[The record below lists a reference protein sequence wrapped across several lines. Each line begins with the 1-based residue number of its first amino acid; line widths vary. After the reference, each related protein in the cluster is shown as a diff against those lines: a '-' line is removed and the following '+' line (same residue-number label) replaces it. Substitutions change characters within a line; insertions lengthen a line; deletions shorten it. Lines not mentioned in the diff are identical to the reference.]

1 MRKSE
6 QRNLLKIRISLFGIY
21 NKYNVVY
28 TVTNPNNPSSS
39 DPINGQLVYGE
50 TVTPSYRPDG
60 VLTDGHYGVITT
72 IDGKTITDGNVY
84 DNYRY
89 HYDGDVTLSM
99 PNKPDFEPPVNPP
112 VTPGTG
118 TVTPLPEQP
127 TNPSSNTPENTTETT
142 GHKTVWDG
150 ERDRG
155 GDRPEDKRG
164 DAAVLQGIGGQDDA
178 PLWHL

>member
-1 MRKSE
+1 M
-6 QRNLLKIRISLFGIY
+6 
-21 NKYNVVY
+21 
-28 TVTNPNNPSSS
+28 
-39 DPINGQLVYGE
+39 
-50 TVTPSYRPDG
+50 
-60 VLTDGHYGVITT
+60 LTDGHYGVITT

-127 TNPSSNTPENTTETT
+127 TNSSSNTPENTTGLRRSGMATAAA
-142 GHKTVWDG
+142 TVRRTSAW
-150 ERDRG
+150 
-155 GDRPEDKRG
+155 
-164 DAAVLQGIGGQDDA
+164 
-178 PLWHL
+178 

>member
-1 MRKSE
+1 M
-6 QRNLLKIRISLFGIY
+6 
-21 NKYNVVY
+21 
-28 TVTNPNNPSSS
+28 
-39 DPINGQLVYGE
+39 
-50 TVTPSYRPDG
+50 TPSYRPDG
-60 VLTDGHYGVITT
+60 VLTDGHYGVIKT

-99 PNKPDFEPPVNPP
+99 PNTPDFESPVNPP

-155 GDRPEDKRG
+155 GDRPEDKR
-164 DAAVLQGIGGQDDA
+164 VVTLPFFKVGQDDA